1 MRLSDTGLLQGQG
14 GTPASADLLAV
25 WEPWGLSRV
34 KITRC
39 LLSSSCWVPPP
50 PPLGP
55 LWPALFLCLGQA
67 GRKTFGSAP
76 CLSRG
81 QHYQG
86 SRLVSSISRCLS
98 LLRSQVSS
106 QDFLALGK
114 IECLSEPSRPVFHLQ
129 PPGSDWVTAL
139 ALPVSPSPSAGQQR
153 RPFVS
158 RSWCFGGRRLRVS
171 ISALRPGFTAA
182 PAQAQEWHCLP
193 RASNSCLSAK
203 ARMSTPKSPAP
214 NCL

>member
-1 MRLSDTGLLQGQG
+1 M
-14 GTPASADLLAV
+14 
-25 WEPWGLSRV
+25 SRV

-39 LLSSSCWVPPP
+39 LLSSSCWVPPS

-76 CLSRG
+76 CLSRV

-114 IECLSEPSRPVFHLQ
+114 IECLSESSRPVFHLQ

-139 ALPVSPSPSAGQQR
+139 ALPVSPSPSAWPAEEALCVVVLALWRKEPPSFHPSPDVLGLLQPR
-153 RPFVS
+153 H
-158 RSWCFGGRRLRVS
+158 RLRSGTAFQERAIPACLQRQECQPQRTQPLTVS
-171 ISALRPGFTAA
+171 KSKWDLFSTWLF
-182 PAQAQEWHCLP
+182 PARNFQLF
-193 RASNSCLSAK
+193 
-203 ARMSTPKSPAP
+203 
-214 NCL
+214 